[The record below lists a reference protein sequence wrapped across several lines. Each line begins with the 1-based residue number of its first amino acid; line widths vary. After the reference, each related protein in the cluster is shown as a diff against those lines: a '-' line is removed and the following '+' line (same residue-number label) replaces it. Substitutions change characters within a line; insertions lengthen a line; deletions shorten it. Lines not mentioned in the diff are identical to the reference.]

1 VSEEGRTV
9 VLAEERAEH
18 GQAIEGLLDSA
29 FGEARW
35 HKTCQRLR
43 DGQSPIGGL
52 SLVALER
59 DKLVGSVRLW
69 PVKAG
74 RKRALLLG
82 PLAVQAAWRKLGLG
96 ARLMR
101 EAIKRATAAGEEAV
115 ILVGDAAY
123 YKRFGF
129 TQSLTNGLWLPGP
142 VERKRF
148 LARNLRRGALDRA
161 SGPVMPIAA

>member
-1 VSEEGRTV
+1 VYEDSPTV
-9 VLAEERAEH
+9 ALAEERTEH
-18 GQAIEGLLDSA
+18 GQAIDGLLDSA

-43 DGQSPIGGL
+43 DGQAAIEGL

-59 DKLVGSVRLW
+59 DTIIGSVRLW

-74 RKRALLLG
+74 RRRALLLG
-82 PLAVQAAWRKLGLG
+82 PLAVQSAWRKLGVG

-101 EAIKRATAAGEEAV
+101 EAIKRAQAAGEEAV

-123 YKRFGF
+123 YRRFGF
-129 TQSLTNGLWLPGP
+129 TPKLTDGLWLPGP
-142 VERKRF
+142 VERPRF
-148 LARNLRRGALDRA
+148 LARNLRAGALDNAR
-161 SGPVMPIAA
+161 GPVVPMAA

>member
-1 VSEEGRTV
+1 MSEEGGAV

-18 GQAIEGLLDSA
+18 GQAIDGLLDSA

-52 SLVALER
+52 SLVATDG

-74 RKRALLLG
+74 RQRALLLG
-82 PLAVQAAWRKLGLG
+82 PLAVQAAWRKLGVG

-101 EAIKRATAAGEEAV
+101 DAIRRATAAGEDAV

-123 YKRFGF
+123 YQRFGF
-129 TQSLTNGLWLPGP
+129 AQSLTSRLWLPGP
-142 VERKRF
+142 VERRRF
-148 LARNLRRGALDRA
+148 LARNLRPGALDGAR
-161 SGPVMPIAA
+161 GPVMPLAA